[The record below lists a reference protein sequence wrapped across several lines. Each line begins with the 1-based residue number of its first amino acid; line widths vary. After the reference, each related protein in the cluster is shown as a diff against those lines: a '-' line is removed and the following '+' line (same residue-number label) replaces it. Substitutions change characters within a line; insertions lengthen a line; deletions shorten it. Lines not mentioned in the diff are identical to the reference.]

1 MASSPAK
8 QTELREISKQT
19 HEYNKETEKERD
31 KKRKEECMCV
41 SEGGGGF

>member
-19 HEYNKETEKERD
+19 HEYNKKETKKERV
-31 KKRKEECMCV
+31 CV
-41 SEGGGGF
+41 CVKGGGVLM